1 MSKRFL
7 ILCQRKS
14 STLANDK
21 YDVEQTVDA
30 INTYVGANFG
40 EDVDI
45 EYLTTHEQH
54 IDDRANISNYSADYK
69 FALNDNSEAKQFVEN
84 NAGIYDGIILN
95 TCAVNNMNYE
105 MIAKLLK
112 SGGFLLIKT
121 FAPEDI
127 DGEKNLKRIAFLP
140 ITLKNIKQIFT
151 QQNVYDYGSHY
162 YIKQEQAGKKNKK
175 QKTKNK
181 NTKNKNIKNKIK
193 MRNIKRIRAMKT
205 IKRRS

>member
-21 YDVEQTVDA
+21 DDVEQTVDA

-112 SGGFLLIKT
+112 SDGFLLIKT
-121 FAPEDI
+121 FAPEDTY
-127 DGEKNLKRIAFLP
+127 GEKNLKKMVFGL
-140 ITLKNIKQIFT
+140 ITLMNIKRFFT

-181 NTKNKNIKNKIK
+181 NTKNKIK

>member
-21 YDVEQTVDA
+21 DDVEQTVDA

-54 IDDRANISNYSADYK
+54 PGGRANISNYSADYK

-95 TCAVNNMNYE
+95 TCAVNYMKYD
-105 MIAKLLK
+105 MIATLLK

-121 FAPEDI
+121 FAPEDT
-127 DGEKNLKRIAFLP
+127 DGEKNLKKVAFLP
-140 ITLKNIKQIFT
+140 ITLMKIKQFFT
-151 QQNVYDYGSHY
+151 QQNDYGSHY
-162 YIKQEQAGKKNKK
+162 YIKKEQAGKKNKK

-181 NTKNKNIKNKIK
+181 NTKNKIK
-193 MRNIKRIRAMKT
+193 MRNIKRIRTMKT

>member
-21 YDVEQTVDA
+21 DDVEQTVDA

-54 IDDRANISNYSADYK
+54 PGGRANISNYSADYK

-84 NAGIYDGIILN
+84 NAGMYDGIILN
-95 TCAVNNMNYE
+95 TCAVNYMNYD

-121 FAPEDI
+121 FAPEDT
-127 DGEKNLKRIAFLP
+127 DGEKNLKKVAFLP
-140 ITLKNIKQIFT
+140 ITLKNIKQFFT
-151 QQNVYDYGSHY
+151 QQNGYGSHY
-162 YIKQEQAGKKNKK
+162 YIKKEQAGKKNKK

-181 NTKNKNIKNKIK
+181 NTKNKIK
-193 MRNIKRIRAMKT
+193 MRNIKRIRTMKT

>member
-21 YDVEQTVDA
+21 DDVEQTVDA

-54 IDDRANISNYSADYK
+54 PGGRANISNYSADYK

-112 SGGFLLIKT
+112 SDGFLLIKT
-121 FAPEDI
+121 FAPEDTY
-127 DGEKNLKRIAFLP
+127 GEKNLKKMVFGL
-140 ITLKNIKQIFT
+140 ITLMNIKRFFT
-151 QQNVYDYGSHY
+151 QQNVYGSHY
-162 YIKQEQAGKKNKK
+162 YIKKEQAGKKNKK

-181 NTKNKNIKNKIK
+181 NTKNKIK

>member
-14 STLANDK
+14 TTLANEKD
-21 YDVEQTVDA
+21 DVEQTVDA

-45 EYLTTHEQH
+45 EYLTTHENH
-54 IDDRANISNYSADYK
+54 PGERANISNYYADYK
-69 FALNDNSEAKQFVEN
+69 FALNDNSEAKQFVKS

-95 TCAVNNMNYE
+95 TCAVNYMNYE

-121 FAPEDI
+121 FAPEDT
-127 DGEKNLKRIAFLP
+127 DGEKNLKKMEFGL
-140 ITLKNIKQIFT
+140 ITLKNIKSFFT
-151 QQNVYDYGSHY
+151 QQNGYGSHY
-162 YIKQEQAGKKNKK
+162 YIKKEQAGKKNKK

-181 NTKNKNIKNKIK
+181 RTKNKIK
-193 MRNIKRIRAMKT
+193 IRNIKRIRAMKT